1 MPSPWIVQWAGLV
14 AADATVLDVAA
25 GGGRHTR
32 FFADRGHKVTAIDR
46 DVSALAAQPNVEIV
60 QADLEDGSPWPL
72 PGRTFGAVV
81 VTNYL
86 HRPLFPA
93 LLDALAP
100 GGVLL
105 YETFME
111 GNERFGRPSQPGVP
125 AEGRRAAGA
134 GARPLLRRRLRGAD
148 DQRTEDGD
156 GPAHRRTEALT
167 TRPPSRR
174 PACAA
179 RARRTSGRA
188 SATAPSCAPRRSWRD
203 RPRQ

>member
-14 AADATVLDVAA
+14 PAGVPVLDVAA

-32 FFADRGHKVTAIDR
+32 FFADRGHTVTAIDR
-46 DVSALAAQPNVEIV
+46 DINALAAQPSVEIV

-72 PGRTFGAVV
+72 PGRAFGAVV

-93 LLDALAP
+93 LLNALSP

-111 GNERFGRPSQPGVP
+111 GNERFGRPSQPEFLLKDGELLEL
-125 AEGRRAAGA
+125 ARGRLSVTAYE
-134 GARPLLRRRLRGAD
+134 ARMISEPKMAMV
-148 DQRTEDGD
+148 QRI
-156 GPAHRRTEALT
+156 
-167 TRPPSRR
+167 
-174 PACAA
+174 AA
-179 RARRTSGRA
+179 RRF
-188 SATAPSCAPRRSWRD
+188 
-203 RPRQ
+203 

>member
-25 GGGRHTR
+25 GGGRHAR
-32 FFADRGHKVTAIDR
+32 FFADRGNKVTAIDR
-46 DVSALAAQPNVEIV
+46 DVSALTAHPNIEIV

-93 LLDALAP
+93 LLDALMP

-105 YETFME
+105 YETFMQ
-111 GNERFGRPSQPGVP
+111 GNERFGRPSNPEFLLKDG
-125 AEGRRAAGA
+125 ELLEL
-134 GARPLLRRRLRGAD
+134 ARDRLSVTAYEARMISEPKMAMI
-148 DQRTEDGD
+148 QRI
-156 GPAHRRTEALT
+156 
-167 TRPPSRR
+167 
-174 PACAA
+174 AA
-179 RARRTSGRA
+179 RKL
-188 SATAPSCAPRRSWRD
+188 
-203 RPRQ
+203 

>member
-14 AADATVLDVAA
+14 TAGTAVLDVAA

-32 FFADRGHKVTAIDR
+32 FFADRGHRVTAVDR
-46 DVSALAAQPNVEIV
+46 DVSALADHPDVEIV

-72 PGRTFGAVV
+72 PGRAFGAVI

-93 LLDALAP
+93 LLDALMP

-111 GNERFGRPSQPGVP
+111 GNERFGRPSNPEFLLKDGELLELVRGGFSVV
-125 AEGRRAAGA
+125 AYE
-134 GARPLLRRRLRGAD
+134 ARMISEPKMAMV
-148 DQRTEDGD
+148 QRI
-156 GPAHRRTEALT
+156 
-167 TRPPSRR
+167 
-174 PACAA
+174 AA
-179 RARRTSGRA
+179 RRF
-188 SATAPSCAPRRSWRD
+188 
-203 RPRQ
+203 